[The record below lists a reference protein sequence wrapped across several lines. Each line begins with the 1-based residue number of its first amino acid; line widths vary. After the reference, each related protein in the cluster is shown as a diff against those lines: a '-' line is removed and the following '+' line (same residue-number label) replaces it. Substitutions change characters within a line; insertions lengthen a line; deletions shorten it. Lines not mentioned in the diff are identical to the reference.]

1 MVKNFDLRKYVVPI
15 TRYVLVAPKHERTK
29 KAISVIKNFVIKN
42 TRAKKIVFGEELN
55 KKMWAHSI
63 EYPPR
68 KVNIF
73 VQKLSDGVFV
83 NLEGSPLRIE
93 KKPEVKKDEKKEGL
107 EKIAVDAGK
116 TETKVEAK
124 PIEKKE
130 EKKEVKKEAIKKE
143 AKRPLK
149 PKK

>member
-55 KKMWAHSI
+55 KKMWVHGI

-83 NLEGSPLRIE
+83 NLEGAPLRIE

-107 EKIAVDAGK
+107 EKIAVEAGK
-116 TETKVEAK
+116 TETKAE
-124 PIEKKE
+124 EKKE
-130 EKKEVKKEAIKKE
+130 DKKEVKKEAIKKE
-143 AKRPLK
+143 AKKPSK